1 MEVDGLSPGLT
12 ASVADPTVKT
22 AFDTMGIAHDLQE
35 WQKVVDVGD
44 AWYAARGQMSP
55 TAATWYAQALQG
67 VGRYQEAVQWAGVAA
82 KHMPKDEPIPQIAA
96 WSTYSQ
102 ALARIG
108 HFERARVAM
117 STAVSIKIDHDETM
131 EKQGH
136 MLACLAL
143 SAKKGI
149 VVHGSLVPKERL
161 WAKAWG
167 MMERRLSQEEKR
179 LPPGYRPW
187 DGVTKEPVTVL
198 HEQGLGDAV
207 LTARW
212 LPWLVEMTG
221 HPVTYLGPK
230 ILLPWIGEIPGVVLG
245 DFDLLELRGNQGED
259 LGAAI
264 RCMSLAYHQH
274 MKSPKDVPA
283 PWAPPSLLRQRIY
296 RKVREA
302 DDDRAPVRIGVCWK
316 GATIGWHNFERSY
329 MPEQF
334 APIFAPL
341 DGVKFVNLAH
351 ETDAP
356 EGSGMERAE
365 FRDVM
370 HTGTVIAALDL
381 VVTVDTGVAHIAGSL
396 GVPTV
401 VIPPTVPDWRYQWPR
416 GDSTVFYPSL
426 TVMRR
431 QKADDVRVIQ
441 MARKIVEQYAQA
453 LTARSA

>member
-1 MEVDGLSPGLT
+1 MSESLQVDGLSPGLNV
-12 ASVADPTVKT
+12 SVADPTVAT
-22 AFDTMGIAHDLQE
+22 ALQAMATAHDLQR
-35 WQKVVDVGD
+35 WADVVAVGD
-44 AWYAARGQMSP
+44 AWYAARGQMTP

-67 VGRYQEAVQWAGVAA
+67 VGRYDEAVKWAGVAA
-82 KHMPKDEPIPQIAA
+82 KHMPKDEPIAQIAA

-117 STAVSIKIDHDETM
+117 GTAVSIRVEHDETN

-143 SAKKGI
+143 TAKKGV
-149 VVHGSLVPKERL
+149 VVHGHVVARERL
-161 WAKAWG
+161 WGTAWS
-167 MMERRLSQEEKR
+167 MMEKRLTQDEKR
-179 LPPGYRPW
+179 LPDGYYRW

-212 LPWLVEMTG
+212 LPWLVEFTG

-230 ILLPWIGEIPGVVLG
+230 ILGSWMTEVSGVVLG
-245 DFDLLELRGNQGED
+245 NFDELELRGNHGEI
-259 LGAAI
+259 LGAAV
-264 RCMSLAYHQH
+264 RCMSLAHHQH
-274 MKSPKDVPA
+274 MKGPQDVPA
-283 PWAPPSLLRQRIY
+283 PFCPPTLSRARQY
-296 RKVREA
+296 RTLGK
-302 DDDRAPVRIGVCWK
+302 PVRVGVCWK

-329 MPEQF
+329 TPEQF
-334 APIFAPL
+334 APIFAPI
-341 DGVKFVNLAH
+341 DGVEFVNLAH

-365 FRDVM
+365 FSDAM
-370 HTGTVIAALDL
+370 HTGRVIAGLDL

-416 GDSTVFYPSL
+416 GDSTVFYPSI

-431 QKADDVRVIQ
+431 QKADDVRVIA
-441 MARKIVEQYAQA
+441 MARAVVEQYAQA
-453 LTARSA
+453 LTARVA